1 MSGSPSA
8 VSTLRMPR
16 IGVLKPP
23 LAMVWYMVA
32 TCIGDIPPAP
42 SSMAGKAGQS
52 TFTPS
57 RPMVLITLGT
67 PTSRP
72 ILAVDRL

>member
-1 MSGSPSA
+1 
-8 VSTLRMPR
+8 MPR

-32 TCIGDIPPAP
+32 TCIGDMPPAP
-42 SSMAGKAGQS
+42 SSIAGNAGQS
-52 TFTPS
+52 TLTPS
-57 RPMVLITLGT
+57 RPMVLMTLGT